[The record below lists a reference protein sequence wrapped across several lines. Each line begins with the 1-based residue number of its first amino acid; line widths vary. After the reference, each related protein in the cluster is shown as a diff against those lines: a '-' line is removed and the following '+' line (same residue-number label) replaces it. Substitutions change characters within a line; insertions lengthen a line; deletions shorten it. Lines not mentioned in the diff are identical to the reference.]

1 MTMARA
7 TRLLLD
13 RIGSG
18 ATVLL
23 SLHLALPDMPAWCD
37 GVDAEGRAVFLV
49 GRHQLGT
56 EAESDTAVAAVL
68 NALAKGYVPEG
79 VCSIAYAPKASA
91 AIAEVVAGE
100 SKEVL
105 VDGPRES
112 GKTQL
117 VPGALAILSEL
128 HVRAGFPLPLRALWL
143 HDSLTNAAVKTGRS
157 LELPMW
163 QGLWS
168 LRNDRRDVVL
178 TIAGVELVVGD
189 FVGTRD
195 ETAAERLRA
204 ECHVL
209 AAEEIIASLDESGGI
224 EERKYELALTSARLK
239 SRRKVALAVTNPGD
253 VDTWPYL
260 RFIEGGGHPG
270 CIRCAVPAED
280 RLSAEEV
287 DELRA
292 TFRDSPDLEAR
303 LARGEWV
310 ALVLGEKVAVGFR
323 GELHVAPDPL
333 EPVAGVPLV
342 LGHDAGLTP
351 VTVIGQAVQGEVRVF
366 VALASDRAGT
376 RQHLEALV
384 QPWLAT
390 RAPWATGTGS
400 ELLLHYYDPS
410 MDTPEQANIE
420 QSPIRVVREVLG
432 GTTYP
437 GAVSW
442 PGRRDP
448 MLTLFTR
455 LNPLTGRTVLQLDP
469 EGCRPLIQ
477 ALNGRW
483 HYPVVQGRVSREK
496 PTKNHPW
503 SDLGDAFAYFVG
515 GVVPGPVVE
524 VKPIRVESDFDVR
537 DPSWIPSGVDV
548 RSF

>member
-1 MTMARA
+1 MTTARA

-23 SLHLALPDMPAWCD
+23 SLHLALPELPGWCD
-37 GVDAEGRAVFLV
+37 GSDADGRPVFLV

-56 EAESDTAVAAVL
+56 EPDAEAAVAAVL
-68 NALAKGYVPEG
+68 AAFGEGHVPEG
-79 VCSIAYAPKASA
+79 VCSIAYAPMASA
-91 AIAEVVAGE
+91 AIAEVVAGAA
-100 SKEVL
+100 KEVL

-117 VPGALAILSEL
+117 VPGALAILAEL
-128 HVRAGFPLPLRALWL
+128 HVRAGFALPLRALWL
-143 HDSLTNAAVKTGRS
+143 HDSLTNAGVKTGRS

-168 LRNDRRDVVL
+168 LRNDRREAIL
-178 TIAGVELVVGD
+178 TVAGVEMVVGD

-239 SRRKVALAVTNPGD
+239 SRRRVALAVTNPGD

-260 RFIEGGGHPG
+260 RFIEGGGQPG

-287 DELRA
+287 AELRA

-303 LARGEWV
+303 LARGEWA
-310 ALVLGEKVAVGFR
+310 ALTLGETVAVGFR
-323 GELHVAPDPL
+323 GELHVAPDRL
-333 EPVAGVPLV
+333 EPVAGFPLV

-351 VTVIGQAVQGEVRVF
+351 VTVIGQAVQGEVRVL

-390 RAPWATGTGS
+390 RAPWATGTGAS
-400 ELLLHYYDPS
+400 LLLHYYDPS
-410 MDTPEQANIE
+410 MDTPEQSNLE
-420 QSPIRVVREVLG
+420 QSPIRVLREVLG

-483 HYPVVQGRVSREK
+483 HYPMVQGRVSREK
-496 PTKNHPW
+496 PAKTHPW

-537 DPSWIPSGVDV
+537 DPFRVHSGFDV
-548 RSF
+548 GSL

>member
-143 HDSLTNAAVKTGRS
+143 HDSLKNAAVKTGRS

-168 LRNDRRDVVL
+168 LRNDRREVVL

-239 SRRKVALAVTNPGD
+239 SRRRVALAVTNPGD
-253 VDTWPYL
+253 VDTWPDL

-287 DELRA
+287 AELRA
-292 TFRDSPDLEAR
+292 AFRDSPDLEAR
-303 LARGEWV
+303 LARGEWA
-310 ALVLGEKVAVGFR
+310 ALTLGEVVAVGFR
-323 GELHVAPDPL
+323 GELHVAPDRL
-333 EPVAGVPLV
+333 EPVAGFPLV

-351 VTVIGQAVQGEVRVF
+351 VTVIGQAVQGEVRVL

-384 QPWLAT
+384 QPWLAS
-390 RAPWATGTGS
+390 RAPWATGTGAH
-400 ELLLHYYDPS
+400 LLVHYYDPA

-420 QSPIRVVREVLG
+420 QSPVRVLREVLG
-432 GTTYP
+432 GATYP

-448 MLTLFTR
+448 TLALFNR
-455 LNPLTGRTVLQLDP
+455 LNPRTGRAVLQLDS
-469 EGCRPLIQ
+469 EGCRLLVK
-477 ALNGRW
+477 ALSGRW
-483 HYPVVQGRVSREK
+483 HYPMVQGRVSREVPAK
-496 PTKNHPW
+496 THPW

-524 VKPIRVESDFDVR
+524 VKPITVDSDFDVR
-537 DPSWIPSGVDV
+537 EIFSPQRGGW
-548 RSF
+548 